1 MKKSQEAESVKTLT
15 TSEAARL
22 VGCAEITIR
31 QWVRRGKLMPIAR
44 IGRYMV
50 FARSHIEYLRS
61 HFGGKK

>member
-1 MKKSQEAESVKTLT
+1 MKKTQEAESVKTLT
-15 TSEAARL
+15 TAEAARL

-50 FARSHIEYLRS
+50 FSRSHIEYLRS
-61 HFGGKK
+61 TFVGKK

>member
-1 MKKSQEAESVKTLT
+1 MKKMQAAESAKTLT
-15 TSEAARL
+15 TAEAARL

-50 FARSHIEYLRS
+50 FSRSHIEYLRS
-61 HFGGKK
+61 HFCGKK

>member
-1 MKKSQEAESVKTLT
+1 MKIRNQSEQKTVT

-31 QWVRRGKLMPIAR
+31 QWVRRGKLTPIAR

-50 FARSHIEYLRS
+50 FARSHIEYLAS
-61 HFGGKK
+61 HYDPKK